1 MGLLFGFFIDWSQRG
16 KLFYF
21 LLCPSWAV
29 FFIGCMPSGIN
40 FLHRTQK
47 ADFKGNG
54 RQGICG
60 IFIWNTQFS
69 TENCGRLPVEYPGN
83 RLTKDAGTWRI
94 SRPPYLRDGKCWSYT
109 MGRKPKEMLHDEDLA
124 EKQAKS
130 CHFVKGK
137 MTSCHYK
144 AHGTFVATIR
154 VRAKELSKVISNNIV

>member
-1 MGLLFGFFIDWSQRG
+1 MGLGLMFWFFIDWSQRG

-60 IFIWNTQFS
+60 IFIWNTQFL

-83 RLTKDAGTWRI
+83 RLTKDAGTCRFSW
-94 SRPPYLRDGKCWSYT
+94 PPYLRDEKCWSYT
-109 MGRKPKEMLHDEDLA
+109 KGRKPKEML
-124 EKQAKS
+124 
-130 CHFVKGK
+130 
-137 MTSCHYK
+137 T
-144 AHGTFVATIR
+144 
-154 VRAKELSKVISNNIV
+154 VRIWPESPPNLDNLSTMSDILSLQGQWHTCCNK